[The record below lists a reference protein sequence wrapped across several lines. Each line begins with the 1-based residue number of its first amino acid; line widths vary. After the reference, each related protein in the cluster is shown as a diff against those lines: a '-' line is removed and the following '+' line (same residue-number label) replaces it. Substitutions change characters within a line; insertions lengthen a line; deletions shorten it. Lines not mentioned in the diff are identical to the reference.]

1 VHCPDAVRVQERFA
15 SAAQRVCAA
24 VPECEP
30 VVLSSAE
37 LAFRL
42 HGLEFARVRSANSP
56 GSFRRDDEIVFGS
69 GAHETRLKPESEP
82 LFNDLMQRLR
92 ALRRADGDK
101 RHPLW
106 RVQPERWLESE
117 VKHNVT
123 ALDAGLDPAHVYAQV
138 PAFAASD
145 RGMIDLLAST
155 RDGQLA
161 VIELKAD
168 ERISICRCKVSTI
181 GRG

>member
-1 VHCPDAVRVQERFA
+1 
-15 SAAQRVCAA
+15 
-24 VPECEP
+24 
-30 VVLSSAE
+30 
-37 LAFRL
+37 
-42 HGLEFARVRSANSP
+42 
-56 GSFRRDDEIVFGS
+56 
-69 GAHETRLKPESEP
+69 